1 MDPNVVRN
9 RLVALAE
16 RLVDAEPAH
25 LEWQNLFSSAA
36 ELADAALALDEWL
49 QKGGFLPRVWQGT
62 RKGAADTLLAIHQL
76 MDGVEWGPATLESI
90 AENLRSAGYTIHEP
104 GELTEGDE
112 EG

>member
-1 MDPNVVRN
+1 MDPNVVRD

-36 ELADAALALDEWL
+36 ELADASLALDEWL

-62 RKGAADTLLAIHQL
+62 RTGAADSLLAIHRL
-76 MDGVEWGPATLESI
+76 MDGVEWSPSTLDLV
-90 AENLRSAGYTIHEP
+90 AEQLRSAGYRIREP
-104 GELTEGDE
+104 GELEGDE
-112 EG
+112 EA

>member
-1 MDPNVVRN
+1 MDPNVVRD
-9 RLVALAE
+9 RIVKLAV

-36 ELADAALALDEWL
+36 ELADASLVLDEWL

-62 RKGAADTLLAIHQL
+62 RNGAADTLLAIHRL
-76 MDGVEWGPATLESI
+76 MDGVEWSPSTLESI

-104 GELTEGDE
+104 GEVEGDE
-112 EG
+112 EA